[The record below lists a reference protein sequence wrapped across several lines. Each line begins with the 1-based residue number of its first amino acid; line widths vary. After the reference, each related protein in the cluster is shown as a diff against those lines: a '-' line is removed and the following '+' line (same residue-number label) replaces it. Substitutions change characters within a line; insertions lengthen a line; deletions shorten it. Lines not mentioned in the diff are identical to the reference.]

1 MTDTAQVR
9 SLVVAA
15 VLMRRELVHFV
26 RQPMRVIAAV
36 GTACVL
42 WAFLAGGF
50 AEALQ
55 PRHLADASYASFLLP
70 GMMSLVAV
78 FAAVF
83 SGMSIIEDRNDG
95 WLAAVLVSP
104 APRRAIAT
112 GRIAGAALVAWAQ
125 AAILLPLAL
134 LLDAPPSVD
143 SVLIALLGLA
153 VTSVGMTAVGVA
165 FAWRT
170 ETSAGFHAVM
180 NLVFAPLWLLS
191 GSIFPVQGAAPW
203 LAHVASLNPLTW
215 CTQAIR
221 GPLAGTPWGWPLLA
235 ASAFAAAAVLVA
247 VWVVA
252 RPSGVRA

>member
-1 MTDTAQVR
+1 MTDTAR
-9 SLVVAA
+9 ARGLAVAA
-15 VLMRRELVHFV
+15 VLMRRELVHFI
-26 RQPMRVIAAV
+26 RQPVRVVAAI

-42 WAFLAGGF
+42 WVFLAGGF

-55 PRHLADASYASFLLP
+55 PRHLADASYAAFLLP
-70 GMMSLVAV
+70 GMMTLVAV

-104 APRRAIAT
+104 VPRWAIAS

-125 AAILLPLAL
+125 AALLLPLAL
-134 LLDAPPSVD
+134 LLDVPLSVD
-143 SVLIALLGLA
+143 AALVALLGLA
-153 VTSVGMTAVGVA
+153 VTSLGMTAVGVA

-170 ETSAGFHAVM
+170 ETSGGFHAVM

-203 LAHVASLNPLTW
+203 LAFLTSLNPLAW
-215 CTQAIR
+215 CTQSIR

-235 ASAFAAAAVLVA
+235 ATAFAAAAVLVA
-247 VWVVA
+247 VWIVS
-252 RPSGVRA
+252 RPGVRA

>member
-1 MTDTAQVR
+1 MTDTAHPHG
-9 SLVVAA
+9 LLVAA

-26 RQPMRVIAAV
+26 RQPMRVVAAI

-42 WAFLAGGF
+42 WVFLASGF

-55 PRHLADASYASFLLP
+55 PHHLADASYAAFLLP
-70 GMMSLVAV
+70 GMMTLVAV
-78 FAAVF
+78 FAAIF
-83 SGMSIIEDRNDG
+83 SSISVIEERNDG
-95 WLAAVLVSP
+95 WLAAILV
-104 APRRAIAT
+104 APVPRWAIAT

-134 LLDAPPSVD
+134 LLDLPLSVD
-143 SVLIALLGLA
+143 AALVALLGLA
-153 VTSVGMTAVGVA
+153 VTSLGMTAVGVA

-203 LAHVASLNPLTW
+203 LARVTSLNPLTW

-221 GPLAGTPWGWPLLA
+221 GPLAGAPWGWSLLA
-235 ASAFAAAAVLVA
+235 AAAFSLAAVLVA
-247 VWVVA
+247 VWVVS
-252 RPSGVRA
+252 RPGVRA

>member
-1 MTDTAQVR
+1 MTDTAR
-9 SLVVAA
+9 ARGLVVAA

-26 RQPMRVIAAV
+26 RQPMRIVAAV

-42 WAFLAGGF
+42 WVFLGAGF

-55 PRHLADASYASFLLP
+55 PRHLGQGSYASFLLP

-83 SGMSIIEDRNDG
+83 SGISIIEDRNDG
-95 WLAAVLVSP
+95 WLAAVLV
-104 APRRAIAT
+104 APVPRWAIAT

-125 AAILLPLAL
+125 AAVLLPLAL
-134 LLDAPPSVD
+134 LLRVHLTVGTASA
-143 SVLIALLGLA
+143 ALLGLA
-153 VTSVGMTAVGVA
+153 VMSLGMTALGVA

-170 ETSAGFHAVM
+170 ETSAGFHGVM

-203 LAHVASLNPLTW
+203 LAVVTRLNPLTW
-215 CTQAIR
+215 CTEAIR
-221 GPLAGTPWGWPLLA
+221 GPMAGTPWAWPLLA
-235 ASAFAAAAVLVA
+235 AAAFAAAAVLVA
-247 VWVVA
+247 IWIVG
-252 RPSGVRA
+252 RPVRN